1 MPETIALLIFA
12 YLLGSISPAIILS
25 KVMGYTDPRS
35 AGSENPGAT
44 NVMRIAGKKA
54 AALTLAGDFL
64 KGVVPVLLARLVSDD
79 NMVVA
84 LTALAVFLGHCFPV
98 FYRFR
103 GGKGVATAGAAT
115 FGFNWIIG
123 STICLIWIVFAKV
136 FKISSMAAI
145 FAFGALPPLIFW
157 SEQDLGVSTVLLAIY
172 LILVWRHKGNIQRLI
187 KGTES

>member
-64 KGVVPVLLARLVSDD
+64 KGIVPVLLARLVSDD

-84 LTALAVFLGHCFPV
+84 LTALAVFLGHCFPI

-123 STICLIWIVFAKV
+123 STICLIWIVIVKI

-157 SEQDLGVSTVLLAIY
+157 SEQELGVSAVFLAIY